1 MEENGRKRKETARIQ
16 HVGRDNQTSAKQIK
30 VERSRSW
37 PHSPRGDGELSQ
49 DKFQYDII
57 QIIKGIRK
65 QT

>member
-37 PHSPRGDGELSQ
+37 HNVKTIFGVIYSWHKD
-49 DKFQYDII
+49 
-57 QIIKGIRK
+57 
-65 QT
+65 THV

>member
-1 MEENGRKRKETARIQ
+1 MEENGRNRKKTARIQ
-16 HVGRDNQTSAKQIK
+16 HIGRDNQTNAKQIK
-30 VERSRSW
+30 MERTRSW

-65 QT
+65 QA